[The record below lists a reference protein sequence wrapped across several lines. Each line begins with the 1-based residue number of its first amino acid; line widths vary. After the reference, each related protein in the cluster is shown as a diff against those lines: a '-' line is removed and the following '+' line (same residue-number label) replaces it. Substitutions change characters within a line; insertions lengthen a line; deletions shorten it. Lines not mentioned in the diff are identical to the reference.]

1 MQAAQVAG
9 NGRVLLSV
17 DELPEGQ
24 AALQNGCEATQVAE
38 CQTAGKVCL
47 NKTCVQARPRCTPPL
62 CIAGRTSACAIA
74 HCMFEL
80 RQEHILELTAQVTV
94 HDAL

>member
-1 MQAAQVAG
+1 MAG
-9 NGRVLLSV
+9 DGRALLSV

-47 NKTCVQARPRCTPPL
+47 NKTCVQARPQSAAT
-62 CIAGRTSACAIA
+62 TSGQLLKGARVLHA
-74 HCMFEL
+74 HL
-80 RQEHILELTAQVTV
+80 GTAESS
-94 HDAL
+94 